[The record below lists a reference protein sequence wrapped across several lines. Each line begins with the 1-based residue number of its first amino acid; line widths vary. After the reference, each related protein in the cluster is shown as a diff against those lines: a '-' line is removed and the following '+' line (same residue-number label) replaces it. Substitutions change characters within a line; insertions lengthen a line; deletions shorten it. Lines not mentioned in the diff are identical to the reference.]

1 MKVGKLPSFP
11 WYLRLLAFLAIGGV
25 LYAGFWYFVTSG
37 TRKATKEMQ
46 AEIADLKPRNAQ
58 SAIVQQNLN
67 NFKALYKA
75 REEEYAELK
84 ALLPE
89 QKELT
94 MVLQG
99 IQDRAKNSGLVL
111 MRFNPKED
119 TQQDNYSG
127 KKIDV
132 NVISGFTSLRAFF
145 DQLAHYQRIV
155 SITNFELKQMEK
167 QSLTKTVEARF
178 DLTAYY
184 VSSERLNQAPAPNAK
199 PAAGGAVPGGKAAGE
214 IDMVT
219 FRKTMLWPGKP
230 LSRSWSSGRKVKN
243 DIVVSS
249 GSPPVSNWVV
259 EARRQGIS
267 SDSGSSS
274 PSAIASPAHK
284 KMKRR
289 FCFPDGTPGTPSGQ
303 SNAWALKAL
312 SCWG

>member
-25 LYAGFWYFVTSG
+25 MYAGFWYFVTSG

-111 MRFNPKED
+111 MRFNPRED

-132 NVISGFTSLRAFF
+132 GVISGFTSLRTFF

-184 VSSERLNQAPAPNAK
+184 VSSERLQSQVPAPNGK
-199 PAAGGAVPGGKAAGE
+199 PAAGGAVPAPAA
-214 IDMVT
+214 
-219 FRKTMLWPGKP
+219 
-230 LSRSWSSGRKVKN
+230 
-243 DIVVSS
+243 
-249 GSPPVSNWVV
+249 
-259 EARRQGIS
+259 
-267 SDSGSSS
+267 
-274 PSAIASPAHK
+274 PAPQPAK
-284 KMKRR
+284 
-289 FCFPDGTPGTPSGQ
+289 
-303 SNAWALKAL
+303 
-312 SCWG
+312 